1 MIDKEEAAQ
10 LRTGLGVQNIRTDS
24 GPTGA
29 RQQGDRT

>member
-10 LRTGLGVQNIRTDS
+10 LRIGLGVKNIRTDN

-29 RQQGDRT
+29 RLREDRT